1 MRLLVGLSCASALT
15 SWFTV
20 VNDHVASDNVENSRG
35 ARRHDRT
42 EIRSDDDY
50 PVVLPLGV
58 KVL

>member
-1 MRLLVGLSCASALT
+1 MGLSCASALT